1 MALHA
6 LQSGYMLREYRLEKL
21 LGEGG
26 FGLTYLA
33 FDTNLDKK
41 VAIKEYMPSEHAIR
55 ESDSKIIAKSDA
67 STKVYNWGLNAFINE
82 AKTLAKFEDP
92 NIVRVHRFFKA
103 NGTAYIVMEY
113 CEGGCLIDRI
123 SKHEH
128 MPESELKKLISSLV
142 NGLQLVH
149 NDGILHRDIKPD
161 NIMFRLDGTPVLIDF
176 GAARQAIGT
185 KSRKVTT
192 IITPGYAPLEQYS
205 SEGTI
210 GPWSDIYS
218 LAAVAYL
225 CLTGKRPPDIM
236 NRLHDDKVTKLGE
249 RINSSLFLKSIDSG
263 LELQVQNRPQSLSEW
278 SASWDKHKI
287 NNKPLDTVELVTPQ
301 NYSPIYANNP
311 RHSNNQQ
318 TVRRPISARPDV
330 KSVGMTKVNKKYK
343 DLTKKKEK
351 KVSILRVIGL
361 FLIFLGLIAIAVVS
375 YELYLKHKKT
385 QLVTTDQKAQPI
397 EEQTQVEEQQQK
409 EQLQEQS
416 QTTLPVA
423 ENSNTGKKT
432 IIAVQKLLNK
442 LGYSVSEDG
451 VLNIR
456 TVESI
461 KKFEEEKNLIVTGT
475 IDNILLDE
483 LNREWQS
490 IDKKAWEIAK
500 TNNTVE
506 SFQNYIDKYPNT
518 LNAKQV
524 PFYLE
529 KIAAQKQMVLDNQN
543 QKLAELKKQ
552 QKEQERFNQIA
563 QVKKQ
568 LIQNIQIE
576 LKRIKFKQLKTDGAI
591 DSSTRSAIM
600 DYQKLKKL
608 NTNGLPTKTLLFQLR
623 SESKWTGRVAGEIIK
638 DCEQCPT
645 MVVIPAGSFMMG
657 SNTGKAN
664 EKPPHYVKIDEF
676 ILSQTEVTFE
686 QWDACLADKICTH
699 NPMDDMLGRTN
710 LAVMNVNWNDTQL
723 FLKWLNNKSKRN
735 YRLPTEAEWE
745 YAARAGSTTAY
756 SWGERIGNNNV
767 SCIGCN
773 TGVDKNKINKIKN
786 YRPNAFGIYDMHG
799 NVWEWTADCWHP
811 NYSGAPSDGE
821 AWEPNDCKRFVV
833 RGGSGG
839 NSPEDLRSASRGAQ
853 NSNQRLNSIGFRVAL
868 DSD

>member
-33 FDTNLDKK
+33 IDTNLDKK

-55 ESDSKIIAKSDA
+55 ESDSKIIAKSDS

-123 SKHEH
+123 SKHKH
-128 MPESELKKLISSLV
+128 MPEDDLKKLMSSLA

-236 NRLHDDKVTKLGE
+236 NRLHEDKVAKLGD
-249 RINSSLFLKSIDSG
+249 RVNSSLFLKSIDSG
-263 LELQVQNRPQSLSEW
+263 LELQIKNRPQSLSEW
-278 SASWDKHKI
+278 SASWEKHKI
-287 NNKPLDTVELVTPQ
+287 NNKAQDTVEIEVVKQQ
-301 NYSPIYANNP
+301 NSSPIYANNP

-330 KSVGMTKVNKKYK
+330 NPAGMTKINKNYK
-343 DLTKKKEK
+343 SLAKKKGK
-351 KVSILRVIGL
+351 KVSVFRIIGL

-375 YELYLKHKKT
+375 YELYIKYKKP
-385 QLVTTDQKAQPI
+385 QLVTTIQDTQSIEAQGQEKVDQP
-397 EEQTQVEEQQQK
+397 TD
-409 EQLQEQS
+409 
-416 QTTLPVA
+416 QTTTPIVD
-423 ENSNTGKKT
+423 NSNTDNKT
-432 IIAVQKLLNK
+432 IIEVQKLLNN
-442 LGYSVSEDG
+442 LGYTVSVDG

-456 TVESI
+456 TIESI

-500 TNNTVE
+500 KTNTVE
-506 SFQNYIDKYPNT
+506 SFQSYIDSYPNT
-518 LNAKQV
+518 LNAEQV

-529 KIAAQKQMVLDNQN
+529 KISAQKQKILDENN
-543 QKLAELKKQ
+543 LKLDELKKQ
-552 QKEQERFNQIA
+552 QQEQERFNQIA
-563 QVKKQ
+563 QVKRQ
-568 LIQNIQIE
+568 LIKNIQIE
-576 LKRIKFKQLKTDGAI
+576 LKRIKFKQLNTDGTI

-600 DYQKLKKL
+600 AYQKLKKS
-608 NTNGLPTKTLLFQLR
+608 NINGLPTKTLLFQLR
-623 SESKWTGRVAGEIIK
+623 SELKWTGRTAGEIIK
-638 DCEQCPT
+638 DCKQCPT

-657 SNTGKAN
+657 SNTGKVN
-664 EKPPHYVKIDEF
+664 EKPPHYVKINEF
-676 ILSQTEVTFE
+676 ILSQSEVTFE
-686 QWDACLADKICTH
+686 QWDACLADKICKH
-699 NPMDDMLGRTN
+699 NPMDDMLGRTT
-710 LAVMNVNWNDTQL
+710 LAVMNVNWDDTQL
-723 FLKWLNNKSKRN
+723 FLKWLNNKSKRK
-735 YRLPTEAEWE
+735 YRLPSEAEWE
-745 YAARAGSTTAY
+745 YAARAGTTTAY
-756 SWGERIGNNNV
+756 SWGDNIGNNNA

-773 TGVDKNKINKIKN
+773 TGIDNNKINKIKN
-786 YRPNAFGIYDMHG
+786 YPPNAFGLYDMHG

-821 AWEPNDCKRFVV
+821 AWEPNGCKRYVV

-853 NSNQRLNSIGFRVAL
+853 DSKQRLNSIGFRVAL